1 MMDLFMSF
9 DFILKYL
16 LSKQII
22 QDQMD
27 KAKYF
32 NIKIVY

>member
-16 LSKQII
+16 LSKQIT

-32 NIKIVY
+32 SIKIVY